1 MNASGLKEVFS
12 YRQNTCD
19 LLDTAGLAESV
30 HEDGFALIPGV
41 LSASEVGEAKEALD
55 RLQPFGLDGSS
66 WSELNQ
72 HFKCV
77 FNRDRLW
84 LSYADRPGI
93 IELAEALMGSQC
105 HIIGMTAWKSGPGYD
120 GWRVHVDQVFVPLPE
135 SVFAVSGALEEDR
148 TFQLPVW
155 ICTAHFYLSDIAE
168 DLCPTYIIPGSHK
181 SGRKPNA
188 GKKLGTDTPQN
199 QFCAKQEMCC
209 FSAVKFGTP
218 AAKIRP
224 QMELATYCKCIIPT
238 ATSRRNFRLGR
249 GNLILK
255 LWLLLLNDNCDF
267 WANILSQIM
276 VSKLF

>member
-19 LLDTAGLAESV
+19 LWDTAGLAESV

-66 WSELNQ
+66 WSELNH

-93 IELAEALMGSQC
+93 IELAESLMGSQC

-120 GWRVHVDQVFVPLPE
+120 GWRVHVDRVFVPLPE

-148 TFQLPVW
+148 AFQLPVL
-155 ICTAHFYLSDIAE
+155 ICTAHFYLSDVTE

-181 SGRKPNA
+181 SGRKPDRTEETWNNRPIEPVLCKA
-188 GKKLGTDTPQN
+188 GDVLFFRSEIWHSGGRNTTTNRTRYMLQVHYSHRDIAQKFSPWPW
-199 QFCAKQEMCC
+199 QFNPEIMA
-209 FSAVKFGTP
+209 
-218 AAKIRP
+218 
-224 QMELATYCKCIIPT
+224 T
-238 ATSRRNFRLGR
+238 ATERQLRLLGKHPESNY
-249 GNLILK
+249 G
-255 LWLLLLNDNCDF
+255 
-267 WANILSQIM
+267 
-276 VSKLF
+276 